1 MADRSLFSTIVELDF
16 NHLMK
21 CQGATESVAPL
32 PTRTPV
38 DDFVLWMLAGGFVVA
53 SYSMEEQVFTCRVSC
68 LTIELSGVRAW
79 AELPDTS
86 KLV

>member
-1 MADRSLFSTIVELDF
+1 MLSTIVELDF
-16 NHLMK
+16 SHVLK
-21 CQGATESVAPL
+21 FGGATQTETLAPL
-32 PTRTPV
+32 PTCAPAN
-38 DDFVLWMLAGGFVVA
+38 DFLLWMRAGEFVVA
-53 SYSMEEQVFTCRVSC
+53 SYNMENQVFTCRASG